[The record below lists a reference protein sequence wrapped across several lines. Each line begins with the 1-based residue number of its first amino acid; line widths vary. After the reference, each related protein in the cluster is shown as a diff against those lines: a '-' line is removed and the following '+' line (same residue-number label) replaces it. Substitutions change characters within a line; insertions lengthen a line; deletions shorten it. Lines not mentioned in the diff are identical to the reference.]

1 MTRDQKTISFII
13 VIVYSFIVLIGSC
26 SHMFKQ
32 PYVDPVLK
40 NAFDEWVNQCKLRDI
55 NYKRD
60 IAKIDSILFA
70 PLEEGYWGQC
80 FGNKI
85 IINENAISPIDL
97 FTLKLVMF
105 HELGHCAFDYP
116 HFEWGEDIMNSVLP
130 QEKIIVYQYFWT
142 ILEDQYFIRYLTKKE
157 RKKIQKRLEK
167 RDCFCIL
174 NEDKLQVKKVIKNK
188 LKAPVK

>member
-1 MTRDQKTISFII
+1 MTQDQKTISSII
-13 VIVYSFIVLIGSC
+13 VIVFTFIISIGSC

-40 NAFDEWVNQCKLRDI
+40 PAFDEWVNQCELRDI
-55 NYKRD
+55 KYKKD
-60 IAKIDSILFA
+60 VVSIDSILYA

-85 IINENAISPIDL
+85 IINEYAISPIDS
-97 FTLKLVMF
+97 FTLKLVLF
-105 HELGHCAFDYP
+105 HELGHCAFKYD

-130 QEKIIVYQYFWT
+130 EEKIIMYQYFWV

-157 RKKIQKRLEK
+157 RRKLQKRLEK
-167 RDCFCIL
+167 QDCFCIL
-174 NEDKLQVKKVIKNK
+174 DEDKLQVKESN
-188 LKAPVK
+188 

>member
-1 MTRDQKTISFII
+1 MTQDQKIISYLI
-13 VIVYSFIVLIGSC
+13 VIVFAVIILIGSC
-26 SHMFKQ
+26 SHIFRQ
-32 PYVDPVLK
+32 PYVDPILK
-40 NAFDEWVNQCKLRDI
+40 PAFDEWVSQCKIRDI

-60 IAKIDSILFA
+60 IAKIDSILYA

-97 FTLKLVMF
+97 FTLKLVLF
-105 HELGHCAFDYP
+105 HELGHCAFGYD

-130 QEKIIVYQYFWT
+130 EEKIIMYQYFWA

-157 RKKIQKRLEK
+157 RRKLQKRLEK
-167 RDCFCIL
+167 QDCFCIL
-174 NEDKLQVKKVIKNK
+174 NEDKLQVKESN
-188 LKAPVK
+188 

>member
-1 MTRDQKTISFII
+1 MTQDQKTISSII
-13 VIVYSFIVLIGSC
+13 VIVFTFIISIGSC

-40 NAFDEWVNQCKLRDI
+40 PAFDEWVNQCELRDI
-55 NYKRD
+55 KYKKD
-60 IAKIDSILFA
+60 VVSIDSILYA

-85 IINENAISPIDL
+85 IINEYAISPIDS
-97 FTLKLVMF
+97 FTLKLVLF
-105 HELGHCAFDYP
+105 HELGHCAFKYD

-130 QEKIIVYQYFWT
+130 EEKIIMYQYFWA

-157 RKKIQKRLEK
+157 RRKLQKRLEK
-167 RDCFCIL
+167 QDCFCIL
-174 NEDKLQVKKVIKNK
+174 DEDKLQVKESN
-188 LKAPVK
+188 

>member
-13 VIVYSFIVLIGSC
+13 AIVYTFIVLIGSC

-105 HELGHCAFDYP
+105 HE
-116 HFEWGEDIMNSVLP
+116 
-130 QEKIIVYQYFWT
+130 
-142 ILEDQYFIRYLTKKE
+142 
-157 RKKIQKRLEK
+157 
-167 RDCFCIL
+167 
-174 NEDKLQVKKVIKNK
+174 
-188 LKAPVK
+188 

>member
-1 MTRDQKTISFII
+1 MKRNVFSFIFFLFL
-13 VIVYSFIVLIGSC
+13 VIGSC
-26 SHMFKQ
+26 SHILRK

-40 NAFDEWVNQCKLRDI
+40 PAFDEWVNQCELRDI
-55 NYKRD
+55 KYKRD
-60 IAKIDSILFA
+60 IVNIDSILYA

-97 FTLKLVMF
+97 FTLKLVLF
-105 HELGHCAFDYP
+105 HELGHCAFGYD

-130 QEKIIVYQYFWT
+130 EEKIIMYQYFWV

-157 RKKIQKRLEK
+157 RRKLQKRLEK
-167 RDCFCIL
+167 QDCFCIL
-174 NEDKLQVKKVIKNK
+174 DEDKLQVKESN
-188 LKAPVK
+188 

>member
-13 VIVYSFIVLIGSC
+13 AIVYTFIVLIGSC

-32 PYVDPVLK
+32 PYIDPVLK

-130 QEKIIVYQYFWT
+130 QEKIIIYQYFWT

-157 RKKIQKRLEK
+157 RRKIQKRLEK

-174 NEDKLQVKKVIKNK
+174 NEDKLQVKKGN
-188 LKAPVK
+188 

>member
-1 MTRDQKTISFII
+1 MTQDQKTISSIIAVVFIFII
-13 VIVYSFIVLIGSC
+13 LIGSC
-26 SHMFKQ
+26 SHNFKS

-40 NAFDEWVNQCKLRDI
+40 PAFDEWVNQCELRDI
-55 NYKRD
+55 KYKRD
-60 IAKIDSILFA
+60 IANIDSILFA

-97 FTLKLVMF
+97 FTLKLVLF
-105 HELGHCAFDYP
+105 HELGHCAFKYD

-130 QEKIIVYQYFWT
+130 EEKIIMYQYFWA

-157 RKKIQKRLEK
+157 RRKLQKRLEK
-167 RDCFCIL
+167 QDCFCIL
-174 NEDKLQVKKVIKNK
+174 NEDKLQVKESN
-188 LKAPVK
+188 

>member
-1 MTRDQKTISFII
+1 MTQDQKTISYLI
-13 VIVYSFIVLIGSC
+13 VIVFTIIISIGSC

-40 NAFDEWVNQCKLRDI
+40 PAFNEWINQCKIRDI

-60 IAKIDSILFA
+60 IAKIDSILYE

-85 IINENAISPIDL
+85 IINEASISPIDL
-97 FTLKLVMF
+97 FTLKLVLF
-105 HELGHCAFDYP
+105 HELGHCAFGYD

-130 QEKIIVYQYFWT
+130 EEKIIIYQYFWA

-157 RKKIQKRLEK
+157 RRKLQKRLEK
-167 RDCFCIL
+167 QDCFCIL
-174 NEDKLQVKKVIKNK
+174 NEDKLQVKESN
-188 LKAPVK
+188 

>member
-1 MTRDQKTISFII
+1 
-13 VIVYSFIVLIGSC
+13 
-26 SHMFKQ
+26 MFKQ

-105 HELGHCAFDYP
+105 HELGHCAFGYP

-174 NEDKLQVKKVIKNK
+174 NEDKLQVKKGN
-188 LKAPVK
+188 

>member
-1 MTRDQKTISFII
+1 MTQDQKIISYLI
-13 VIVYSFIVLIGSC
+13 VIAFTILILIGSC
-26 SHMFKQ
+26 SHMFKK
-32 PYVDPVLK
+32 PYVDPILK
-40 NAFDEWVNQCKLRDI
+40 NAFDEWVDQCKLRDI

-60 IAKIDSILFA
+60 IAKIDSILYA

-105 HELGHCAFDYP
+105 HELGHCAFNYP

-130 QEKIIVYQYFWT
+130 EEKIIVYQHFWYL
-142 ILEDQYFIRYLTKKE
+142 LEDQYFCRYLTKKE
-157 RKKIQKRLEK
+157 RRKLQKRLEK

-174 NEDKLQVKKVIKNK
+174 HEDKLQVKESN
-188 LKAPVK
+188 

>member
-1 MTRDQKTISFII
+1 MTQNQKTISSLI
-13 VIVYSFIVLIGSC
+13 VIVFIFVISIGSC

-40 NAFDEWVNQCKLRDI
+40 PAFDEWVNQCELRDI
-55 NYKRD
+55 KYKRD
-60 IAKIDSILFA
+60 IVSIDSILYA

-97 FTLKLVMF
+97 FTLKLVLF
-105 HELGHCAFDYP
+105 HELGHCAFRYD

-130 QEKIIVYQYFWT
+130 EEKIIMYQYFWD

-157 RKKIQKRLEK
+157 RRKLQKRLEK
-167 RDCFCIL
+167 QDCFCIL
-174 NEDKLQVKKVIKNK
+174 DEDKLQVKESN
-188 LKAPVK
+188 

>member
-1 MTRDQKTISFII
+1 MTQDQKTISSIIAVVFIFII
-13 VIVYSFIVLIGSC
+13 LIGSC
-26 SHMFKQ
+26 SHNFKS

-40 NAFDEWVNQCKLRDI
+40 PAFDEWVNQCELRDI
-55 NYKRD
+55 KYKRD
-60 IAKIDSILFA
+60 IVNIDSILYA

-97 FTLKLVMF
+97 FTLKLVLF
-105 HELGHCAFDYP
+105 HELGHCAFGYD

-130 QEKIIVYQYFWT
+130 EEKIIMYQYFWA

-157 RKKIQKRLEK
+157 RRKLQKRLEK
-167 RDCFCIL
+167 QDCFCIL
-174 NEDKLQVKKVIKNK
+174 NEDKLQVKESN
-188 LKAPVK
+188 

>member
-1 MTRDQKTISFII
+1 MTQDQKTISSLI
-13 VIVYSFIVLIGSC
+13 VIVFTFILAIGSC

-32 PYVDPVLK
+32 PYVDPILK
-40 NAFDEWVNQCKLRDI
+40 NAFDEWVDQCKLRDI

-60 IAKIDSILFA
+60 ITNIDSILYA

-97 FTLKLVMF
+97 FTLKLVLF
-105 HELGHCAFDYP
+105 HELGHCAFGYD

-130 QEKIIVYQYFWT
+130 EEKIIMYQYFWT

-157 RKKIQKRLEK
+157 RRKLQKRLEK
-167 RDCFCIL
+167 QDCFCIL
-174 NEDKLQVKKVIKNK
+174 DEDKLQVKESN
-188 LKAPVK
+188 